1 MTHAMHHTLVI
12 KRVLKI
18 LTDGISEESERF
30 LNDKINEAISVIPP
44 DLIDVERQRLN
55 DARQNAFNKSSLV
68 ARANEQLRVASNA
81 GGANTMFFFKNY
93 LFTHT
98 RM

>member
-68 ARANEQLRVASNA
+68 ARANEQLRVASNT
-81 GGANTMFFFKNY
+81 GGEQTQCSFF
-93 LFTHT
+93 
-98 RM
+98 